1 MSKARLSVL
10 HVGKFYP
17 PYPGGIETH
26 VKTLAEELVRSIE
39 VRVLVAGERWRAR
52 SAVENGVE
60 VTRLAM
66 PAMVHGTPIVPRMA
80 RAIRAADPDLVHL
93 HFPNPMA
100 ALACLS
106 SRLAA
111 PIVIAWHSDV
121 VRQRRAAA
129 LFAPLLSLLL
139 RRCGA
144 IIVAADAN
152 IDSSPVLNARREL
165 CRVIPYG
172 IRPRG
177 PGLPD
182 PVRVAELRRRH
193 GDRIVL
199 GVGRLIY
206 YKGFEYLVRAMTMVR
221 GTALIAGDGPLR
233 AALVAEAA
241 RLGVSDRVV
250 LLGRTTEDELNALYR
265 TCDVFV
271 LPSVERSE
279 AFGIVQL
286 EAMAC
291 GKPVVNTR
299 IASAVPHV
307 SLDGITGFTV
317 APRDPTALASALNAL
332 LDDPARRAA
341 LGEAARRRAREE
353 FSVEL
358 MAART
363 LEAYR
368 EVLAASGG
376 GGGDF
381 ATRAIAS
388 SRSR

>member
-1 MSKARLSVL
+1 MSKARLRVL

-26 VKTLAEELVRSIE
+26 VKTLAEELARSIE

-52 SAVENGVE
+52 SAIENGVE

-80 RAIRAADPDLVHL
+80 RAIRAADPDLIHL

-172 IRPRG
+172 IRVRG
-177 PGLPD
+177 PATPD
-182 PVRVAELRRRH
+182 PARVAELRRRH

-233 AALVAEAA
+233 AALAAEAA
-241 RLGVSDRVV
+241 RLGVGDRVV
-250 LLGRTTEDELNALYR
+250 LLGRTTEDELNAL
-265 TCDVFV
+265 
-271 LPSVERSE
+271 
-279 AFGIVQL
+279 
-286 EAMAC
+286 
-291 GKPVVNTR
+291 
-299 IASAVPHV
+299 
-307 SLDGITGFTV
+307 
-317 APRDPTALASALNAL
+317 
-332 LDDPARRAA
+332 
-341 LGEAARRRAREE
+341 
-353 FSVEL
+353 
-358 MAART
+358 
-363 LEAYR
+363 
-368 EVLAASGG
+368 
-376 GGGDF
+376 
-381 ATRAIAS
+381 
-388 SRSR
+388 